1 MRLESS
7 FFYVIKRLLLYHI
20 YWFCSLFEEFGRCYN
35 LSMVT
40 EELDT
45 IWGTKDENTKKIMA
59 FSLDVIAGDDIPD
72 HLQLY
77 SNGRNCDGISGL

>member
-1 MRLESS
+1 MRTL
-7 FFYVIKRLLLYHI
+7 
-20 YWFCSLFEEFGRCYN
+20 
-35 LSMVT
+35 
-40 EELDT
+40 
-45 IWGTKDENTKKIMA
+45 KKTY

>member
-1 MRLESS
+1 
-7 FFYVIKRLLLYHI
+7 
-20 YWFCSLFEEFGRCYN
+20 
-35 LSMVT
+35 MVT

-45 IWGTKDENTKKIMA
+45 IWGTKDENTKKNMA